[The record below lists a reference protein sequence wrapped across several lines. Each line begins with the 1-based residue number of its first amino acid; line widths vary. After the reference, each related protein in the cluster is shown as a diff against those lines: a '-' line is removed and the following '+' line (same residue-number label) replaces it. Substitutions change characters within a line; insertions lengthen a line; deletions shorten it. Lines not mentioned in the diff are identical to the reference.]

1 MLNSTTN
8 PVDVNHAVC
17 LINKNIGVC
26 CGDRGIAELD
36 MELKHVNDF
45 FSENV
50 SVA

>member
-1 MLNSTTN
+1 MSNSITN

-36 MELKHVNDF
+36 IELKHVKFF